1 MTDHFLP
8 RFVESQSENSSVVN
22 TRCVASNRTDG
33 GHERADKFCNIL
45 AYQPGGDT
53 KNRLS
58 VTMPTLP
65 HLHCKDKYSGDTAN
79 ERSYLNANVRF
90 GIDTISLTHTS
101 NQAHVREM
109 SYPQVCFKRG
119 RLALP
124 FGCD

>member
-65 HLHCKDKYSGDTAN
+65 HLHCKDKYSGDTAD
-79 ERSYLNANVRF
+79 ERSYLNANGSLWNRHDKPNSHIKPSTRARNV
-90 GIDTISLTHTS
+90 ISTS
-101 NQAHVREM
+101 V
-109 SYPQVCFKRG
+109 F
-119 RLALP
+119 
-124 FGCD
+124 